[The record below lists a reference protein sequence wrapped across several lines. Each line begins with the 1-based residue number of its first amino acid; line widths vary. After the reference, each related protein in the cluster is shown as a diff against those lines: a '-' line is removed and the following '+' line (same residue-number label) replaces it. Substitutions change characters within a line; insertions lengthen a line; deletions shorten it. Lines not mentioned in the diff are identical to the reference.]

1 MSTADQRRWDT
12 HVKDVERM
20 LNTAVNKTTTKT
32 PYEALHGYLPRYRPS
47 ALSTLSR
54 TRNESQPPAE
64 VQAEIRE
71 NILRGQAKMKE
82 QYDRRHY
89 EGVRYEVGEVVVM
102 LKQPTASQPTKL
114 QAKYREKPLQ
124 IMKVLPSDTYHVAEL
139 GTDGRETFATTA
151 HVSQLKS
158 WRILREDDDEVPP
171 EDGNADESLTDDE
184 VQSDTT
190 GMAAKMQP
198 TVDAEPVQRQ
208 STRKRQVPAH
218 LGEYELGR
226 P

>member
-1 MSTADQRRWDT
+1 
-12 HVKDVERM
+12 
-20 LNTAVNKTTTKT
+20 
-32 PYEALHGYLPRYRPS
+32 
-47 ALSTLSR
+47 
-54 TRNESQPPAE
+54 
-64 VQAEIRE
+64 
-71 NILRGQAKMKE
+71 MKE

-102 LKQPTASQPTKL
+102 LKQPTAGQPTKL

-124 IMKVLPSDTYHVAEL
+124 VMKVLPSDTYRVAEL
-139 GTDGRETFATTA
+139 GTDGHEAFATTA

-171 EDGNADESLTDDE
+171 EDKDADESLSDDE
-184 VQSDTT
+184 VQSD
-190 GMAAKMQP
+190 

-208 STRKRQVPAH
+208 STRKRRIPAH
-218 LGEYELGR
+218 LDEYELGR